1 MKGKYIIV
9 GVFVVVAL
17 LLISTGGYYYYTYYG
32 TPRCEACGM
41 IITPEMDANIKMIDL
56 DTNQRVWTCCPGCM
70 LRSVVAHPN
79 VHIEALDS
87 WYGTSAPKIVIEIRN
102 GQVVSVTPDTAR
114 ILLGS
119 KIVKSCANNRIA
131 INETSVELLLKNGWN
146 PNNPLAVFKNQLPE
160 GTPVLTVAQALP
172 GLKQMG
178 IQYVPPSPAFL
189 GSIVVIGV
197 VVLIIGILAWRKL
210 AAPLVKPTQTPEA
223 PQTPKSK
230 EA

>member
-1 MKGKYIIV
+1 MKGRYIMV

-17 LLISTGGYYYYTYYG
+17 LLIGTGSYYYYTYYG

-102 GQVVSVTPDTAR
+102 GSVVSVTPDTAR

-119 KIVKSCANNRIA
+119 KVVKSCANNRIA
-131 INETSVELLLKNGWN
+131 INETSAALLLQYGWN
-146 PNNPLAVFKNQLPE
+146 RDNPLAVFKNELPQ

-178 IQYVPPSPAFL
+178 IQYVPPSAAFL

-197 VVLIIGILAWRKL
+197 VVLIIGILAWKKL
-210 AAPLVKPTQTPEA
+210 GAPPPKPAQA
-223 PQTPKSK
+223 PPAPTKPGK
-230 EA
+230 EV

>member
-1 MKGKYIIV
+1 MKGKYIVLGI
-9 GVFVVVAL
+9 FVVVAL
-17 LLISTGGYYYYTYYG
+17 LLIGTGGYYYYTYYG

-70 LRSVVAHPN
+70 LRSVAAHPN
-79 VHIEALDS
+79 MHIEALDS
-87 WYGTSAPKIVIEIRN
+87 WYGTSAPKIVIEIRD
-102 GQVVSVTPDTAR
+102 GSVVSVTPDTAR
-114 ILLGS
+114 ILLGA

-131 INETSVELLLKNGWN
+131 INETSAALLLQYGWN
-146 PNNPLAVFKNQLPE
+146 QNNPLAVFKNELPE

-172 GLKQMG
+172 GLKQTG
-178 IQYVPPSPAFL
+178 IQYVPPSATFL

-197 VVLIIGILAWRKL
+197 AVLIIGVLAWKKL
-210 AAPLVKPTQTPEA
+210 TVPPSKPAQVPPAPKE
-223 PQTPKSK
+223 SGK

>member
-1 MKGKYIIV
+1 MKGKYIML

-17 LLISTGGYYYYTYYG
+17 LLIGTGGYYYYTYYG

-41 IITPEMDANIKMIDL
+41 IITPEMDANIKMIDV

-70 LRSVVAHPN
+70 LRSVAAHPN

-87 WYGTSAPKIVIEIRN
+87 WYGTSAPKIVIEIRD
-102 GQVVSVTPDTAR
+102 GSVVSVTPDTAR

-119 KIVKSCANNRIA
+119 KVVKSCANNRIA
-131 INETSVELLLKNGWN
+131 INETSAALLLQYGWN
-146 PNNPLAVFKNQLPE
+146 RDNPLAVFKNELPE

-178 IQYVPPSPAFL
+178 IQYVPPSATFL
-189 GSIVVIGV
+189 GSIVVVGV
-197 VVLIIGILAWRKL
+197 AVLIIGILAWKKL
-210 AAPLVKPTQTPEA
+210 AAPPPKPAQAPPATTQ
-223 PQTPKSK
+223 SGK
-230 EA
+230 EV

>member
-1 MKGKYIIV
+1 MKGRYIMV

-17 LLISTGGYYYYTYYG
+17 LLIGTGSYYYYTYYG

-102 GQVVSVTPDTAR
+102 GSVVSVTPDTAR

-119 KIVKSCANNRIA
+119 KVVKSCANNRIA
-131 INETSVELLLKNGWN
+131 INETSAALLLQYGWN
-146 PNNPLAVFKNQLPE
+146 RDNPLAVFKNELPQ

-178 IQYVPPSPAFL
+178 IQYVPPSAAFL

-197 VVLIIGILAWRKL
+197 VVLIIGILAWKKL
-210 AAPLVKPTQTPEA
+210 GAPLPKPAQA
-223 PQTPKSK
+223 PPAPTKPGK
-230 EA
+230 EV

>member
-1 MKGKYIIV
+1 MKGRYIMV

-17 LLISTGGYYYYTYYG
+17 LLIGTGGYYYYTYYG

-102 GQVVSVTPDTAR
+102 GSVVSVTPDTAR

-119 KIVKSCANNRIA
+119 KVVKSCANNRIA
-131 INETSVELLLKNGWN
+131 INETSAALLLQYGWN
-146 PNNPLAVFKNQLPE
+146 RDNPLAVFKNELPQ

-172 GLKQMG
+172 GLKQIG
-178 IQYVPPSPAFL
+178 IQYVPPSAAFL

-197 VVLIIGILAWRKL
+197 VVLIIGILAWKKL
-210 AAPLVKPTQTPEA
+210 GVPPPKPAQVPPAPTKPG
-223 PQTPKSK
+223 K
-230 EA
+230 EV

>member
-1 MKGKYIIV
+1 MKGRYIMV

-17 LLISTGGYYYYTYYG
+17 LLIGTGSYYYYTYYG

-102 GQVVSVTPDTAR
+102 GSVVSVTPDTAR

-119 KIVKSCANNRIA
+119 KVVKSCANNRIA
-131 INETSVELLLKNGWN
+131 INETSAALLLQYGWN
-146 PNNPLAVFKNQLPE
+146 RDNPLAVFKNELPQ

-172 GLKQMG
+172 GLKQIG
-178 IQYVPPSPAFL
+178 IQYVPPSAAFL

-197 VVLIIGILAWRKL
+197 VVLIIGILAWKKL
-210 AAPLVKPTQTPEA
+210 GVPPPKPAQVPPAPTKPG
-223 PQTPKSK
+223 K
-230 EA
+230 EV

>member
-1 MKGKYIIV
+1 MRGRYLTA
-9 GVFVVVAL
+9 GVFIVVAA
-17 LLISTGGYYYYTYYG
+17 LLIGTGGYYYYTYYG

-41 IITPEMDANIKMIDL
+41 LITPEMDANIKIIDL
-56 DTNQRVWTCCPGCM
+56 STNQRVWTCCPGCM
-70 LRSVVAHPN
+70 LRSVVSHPN
-79 VHIEALDS
+79 IHIEALDS
-87 WYGTSAPKIVIEIRN
+87 WYGTVAPKIVIEIRN
-102 GQVVSVTPDTAR
+102 SEVVSVTPDTAR

-131 INETSVELLLKNGWN
+131 INETSAALLLQNGWN
-146 PNNPLAVFKNQLPE
+146 PNNPLVVFKNQIPE

-178 IQYVPPSPAFL
+178 IQYVPPSVAFL

-197 VVLIIGILAWRKL
+197 VVLIIGILAWKKL
-210 AAPLVKPTQTPEA
+210 TAPPAKPTQA
-223 PQTPKSK
+223 PSAPTETKK

>member
-1 MKGKYIIV
+1 MKGRYIMV

-17 LLISTGGYYYYTYYG
+17 LLIGTGGYYYYTYYG

-102 GQVVSVTPDTAR
+102 GSVVSVTPDTAR

-119 KIVKSCANNRIA
+119 KVVKSCANNRIA
-131 INETSVELLLKNGWN
+131 INETSAALLLQYGWN
-146 PNNPLAVFKNQLPE
+146 RDNRWRSSRTSCLKARRCSPWRRHYRVSSRLASNTFRHQR
-160 GTPVLTVAQALP
+160 
-172 GLKQMG
+172 
-178 IQYVPPSPAFL
+178 PS
-189 GSIVVIGV
+189 S
-197 VVLIIGILAWRKL
+197 
-210 AAPLVKPTQTPEA
+210 EA
-223 PQTPKSK
+223 
-230 EA
+230 

>member
-1 MKGKYIIV
+1 MKGRYIMV

-17 LLISTGGYYYYTYYG
+17 LLIGTGSYYYYTYYG

-102 GQVVSVTPDTAR
+102 GSVVSVTPDTAR

-119 KIVKSCANNRIA
+119 KVVKSCANNRIA
-131 INETSVELLLKNGWN
+131 INETSAALLLQYGWN
-146 PNNPLAVFKNQLPE
+146 RDNPLAVFKNELPQ

-178 IQYVPPSPAFL
+178 IQYVPPSAAFL

-197 VVLIIGILAWRKL
+197 VVLIIGILAWKKL
-210 AAPLVKPTQTPEA
+210 GVPPPKPAQVPPAPTKPG
-223 PQTPKSK
+223 K
-230 EA
+230 EV

>member
-1 MKGKYIIV
+1 MKGNYIIA

-17 LLISTGGYYYYTYYG
+17 VLIGTGGYYYYTYYG

-56 DTNQRVWTCCPGCM
+56 NTNQRVWTCCPGCM
-70 LRSVVAHPN
+70 LRSVAAHPN

-87 WYGTSAPKIVIEIRN
+87 WYGTAAPKIVIEIRN
-102 GQVVSVTPDTAR
+102 GEVVSVSPETAR

-131 INETSVELLLKNGWN
+131 INETSAALLLQNGWN
-146 PNNPLAVFKNQLPE
+146 PNNPLAVFKNPLPE
-160 GTPVLTVAQALP
+160 GTPVLTVTQALP

-178 IQYVPPSPAFL
+178 IQYVPPSAAFL
-189 GSIVVIGV
+189 GSIVVIGI
-197 VVLIIGILAWRKL
+197 VVLLIGIFAWKKL
-210 AAPLVKPTQTPEA
+210 VAPKAKPVQEPPAHTE
-223 PQTPKSK
+223 PKK